1 MGQQLIRAVEN
12 FHQTFKRPHSFISRE
27 SFIIAYDTTTPQEN
41 PDFRVFL
48 LPPFEEYI
56 DPTSSNMKRY
66 LPSEKVKKSIQADLF
81 ALGLVLTELFTGVD
95 IMAASPHQPSIYD
108 EYFKSDESVEQNVL
122 IQ

>member
-1 MGQQLIRAVEN
+1 MEN
-12 FHQTFKRPHSFISRE
+12 FHQTFKKPHSFISCE
-27 SFIIAYDTTTPQEN
+27 SFIIASDTTTSQVN

-66 LPSEKVKKSIQADLF
+66 LPCEKVKKSIQADLF
-81 ALGLVLTELFTGVD
+81 ALGLVLTELFSGVD
-95 IMAASPHQPSIYD
+95 IMIARDHQQSIYD
-108 EYFKSDESVEQNVL
+108 EYFKTDESVEQNVL

>member
-1 MGQQLIRAVEN
+1 MEN
-12 FHQTFKRPHSFISRE
+12 YHQTFHRPHSFISRE
-27 SFIIAYDTTTPQEN
+27 SFIIAYDTTNSPEN

-81 ALGLVLTELFTGVD
+81 ALGIVLTELFTGVD
-95 IMAASPHQPSIYD
+95 IMTPTGQLPSIYD
-108 EYFKSDESVEQNVL
+108 AYFKTNNYVEESEIFQ
-122 IQ
+122 

>member
-1 MGQQLIRAVEN
+1 V
-12 FHQTFKRPHSFISRE
+12 
-27 SFIIAYDTTTPQEN
+27 N

-56 DPTSSNMKRY
+56 DPTSSNMKKY

-81 ALGLVLTELFTGVD
+81 ALGLVLTELISGVD
-95 IMAASPHQPSIYD
+95 IMIASGHQPSIYD
-108 EYFKSDESVEQNVL
+108 EYFKTDECVEKNVL